1 MILRFTEKLSKKL
14 KLGPITKVERDAG
27 PFLEWYA
34 NLFTANRTQYILVT
48 EVKSLLSIVM
58 YGRGVVDD
66 NIFINHFLNFLRE
79 YLDNKGNRLI
89 FERVI
94 GPSSGQITMSKTA
107 SKSIL
112 GSMNDM
118 VSMSKFTLERE
129 DVSPMYLTEMINKT
143 PFKAIDYQSPLE
155 AFGNLKVE
163 SSRI

>member
-1 MILRFTEKLSKKL
+1 MVLRFTGKLSKKL
-14 KLGPITKVERDAG
+14 KIGPITKVERDPG

-48 EVKSLLSIVM
+48 EARSLLSIVI

-66 NIFINHFLNFLRE
+66 SIFINHFLSFLRE
-79 YLDNKGNRLI
+79 YLDEKGNRLI

-94 GPSSGQITMSKTA
+94 GPNSGQITMSKTA

-118 VSMSKFTLERE
+118 VSMSKFTLQRE
-129 DVSPMYLTEMINKT
+129 DVSLMYLTEMINRT

-163 SSRI
+163 